1 MNDGPVSRGL
11 PFEVETLWQKPS
23 FFSTFDK
30 DESLLDAWDNKI
42 QPLEFER
49 QHELPDLS
57 IELAIPDLERDDEDL
72 NPSPERVESEVENG
86 ILSSSTNDTEP
97 EEYDIWNIELDLERT
112 EESGRLHTWED
123 FEGND
128 VPNSQT
134 TAYLS
139 EAGPEAFDAAIAT
152 IDKSIGV
159 LPQDYTLRCLSALA
173 LGRSSSL
180 FSWIE
185 TEQTFRQTL
194 QGATISGTSLRSSE
208 SFTASLLTIGNQ
220 IKRLR
225 IFSDATRGARYLCPA
240 IFALKSCIGDVLGA
254 IDESVSAKISTVR
267 SMLQL
272 QGLIA
277 KPAHLLAIMTLLVES
292 VRHCQSDESVISR
305 LADDIHE
312 EAQRNQA
319 FADVLQ
325 ILLARVSVPWLE
337 TLAGSLGFADSVA
350 GLSGD
355 DASHDFKASI
365 QSSTAFVTAED
376 RNLLAETTSAVSL
389 LRQIDSD
396 HALTGARQ
404 AQLASLSPFA
414 CFTERA
420 LDPASIAET
429 ARVYQENMISLLIK
443 GTSHAEP
450 ASADISAQLME
461 DTLWQNSDAHDL
473 YLTDLDTMMSQPLT
487 SHAQDIGHSLH
498 HTAVVALGRQE
509 IDTDITSDLNNRALD
524 LSPIAH
530 LRPLIAAQHKLVNGV
545 ILRQLLRKHRL
556 RHHLEV
562 QRSFQMFGNGNF
574 ISRMCAALFSEDV
587 QSAERRRSTVP
598 TAETVGLRLGASHDE
613 RWPPASSELQLSLMG
628 ILNESAGDAS
638 ISENLSF
645 AIRELPEVEIDRV
658 LDPHS
663 IYALD
668 FLRLQYNVTAPLDA
682 VLTSNALNNYDEI
695 FRFLLKLLRLVHAT
709 GELLKQ
715 VLKTRPAA
723 IASRFAQEAQL
734 FVSVLVSHIMDLGI
748 APPWQELMR
757 CIMNLERK
765 LDEEDTRKEIGTRAH
780 LGIEGLRQIHE
791 ACLDRIR
798 SRLFL
803 KRKHQKLRNAVETV
817 FAALLKAAYAITAG
831 NFGPLTRD
839 FHTSIKAFVHL
850 LKQTADK
857 PPKSLV
863 AAEAEDAEV
872 LRTLLLRL
880 NWNGHYEDQDQM
892 W

>member
-1 MNDGPVSRGL
+1 MDNDAVSRGL

-30 DESLLDAWDNKI
+30 DESILDAWDNKI
-42 QPLEFER
+42 QSLEFGKD
-49 QHELPDLS
+49 HELPDLS
-57 IELAIPDLERDDEDL
+57 VELAIPDLQGDDEDL
-72 NPSPERVESEVENG
+72 SPNAGRVESQVENG
-86 ILSSSTNDTEP
+86 ILSPPSDDGVL
-97 EEYDIWNIELDLERT
+97 EEHDIWDIDLDLERT
-112 EESGRLHTWED
+112 GESGRLHTWEA
-123 FEGND
+123 FEGKD

-139 EAGPEAFDAAIAT
+139 EAGPGAFDAAIASVE
-152 IDKSIGV
+152 KSVGV

-180 FSWIE
+180 FTWNES
-185 TEQTFRQTL
+185 EQTFQQTL

-208 SFTASLLTIGNQ
+208 SLTASLLTIGNQ

-225 IFSDATRGARYLCPA
+225 IFSDAARSVRQSCPA
-240 IFALKSCIGDVLGA
+240 IFALKSCVGDLLDA
-254 IDESVSAKISTVR
+254 IDESVSAKVSTLR

-272 QGLIA
+272 QGLVTR
-277 KPAHLLAIMTLLVES
+277 PAQLLAIVTMLVES
-292 VRHCQSDESVISR
+292 TKHCRSDESVISR
-305 LADDIHE
+305 LADSIHE
-312 EAQRNQA
+312 GAQRDHA
-319 FADVLQ
+319 FAKVLQ

-337 TLAGSLGFADSVA
+337 TLAGNLGFADHA
-350 GLSGD
+350 GVSD
-355 DASHDFKASI
+355 DDGAAEDFKSSI
-365 QSSTAFVTAED
+365 QSSTAYIGAED
-376 RNLLAETTSAVSL
+376 RTLLSETTAAVSL
-389 LRQIDSD
+389 LRQIDSN
-396 HALTGARQ
+396 HTLTGVRN
-404 AQLASLSPFA
+404 AQLVSLSPTV

-420 LDPASIAET
+420 LEPSCIAET
-429 ARVYQENMISLLIK
+429 ARSYQEDMISFLVK
-443 GTSHAEP
+443 GTPSVEP
-450 ASADISAQLME
+450 TTADISAPTVE
-461 DTLWQNSDAHDL
+461 DTLWQDSDTHDL
-473 YLTDLDTMMSQPLT
+473 YLTDLDTIMSQLPT
-487 SHAQDIGHSLH
+487 SHVENIGHSLH
-498 HTAVVALGRQE
+498 QAAVTALNYHE
-509 IDTDITSDLNNRALD
+509 KDIDVTPDLSNRALD

-530 LRPLIAAQHKLVNGV
+530 LRPLIATQNKLVNGV
-545 ILRQLLRKHRL
+545 LLRQLLREHRL
-556 RHHLEV
+556 KHHLAI

-587 QSAERRRSTVP
+587 QSAERRRGTVP

-628 ILNESAGDAS
+628 ILNDSAGDAS

-645 AIRELPEVEIDRV
+645 AIRELPEAEIDRV

-682 VLTSNALNNYDEI
+682 VLTSSALNNYDEI

-709 GELLKQ
+709 GELSKQMLKA
-715 VLKTRPAA
+715 RPSS
-723 IASRFAQEAQL
+723 IGSNFAQEAQL

-757 CIMNLERK
+757 SIINLERK
-765 LDEEDTRKEIGTRAH
+765 LDEEDARSEIGTRAH
-780 LGIEGLRQIHE
+780 LGIEGLRQMHE

-803 KRKHQKLRNAVETV
+803 KRKHQKLRNAIETV
-817 FAALLKAAYAITAG
+817 FAALLKAAHAVTAEDFGALTYA
-831 NFGPLTRD
+831 
-839 FHTSIKAFVHL
+839 FHTSVKAFVDL

-857 PPKSLV
+857 PPKSLA
-863 AAEAEDAEV
+863 AAEAEDADV

-880 NWNGHYEDQDQM
+880 NWNEHYEDEDQT